1 METVDIIKEFT
12 EEKVNTQ
19 SNTNVVDDIKNDV
32 VEDAV
37 KSVAPESIKNDSAFD
52 ALLTGKSNI
61 VDTVDTVNTV
71 DTVVNEEGSK
81 PVNEPDTSK
90 DDKNILDEDEFI
102 KSKTEGKFEN
112 WDQLVQALNTE
123 KKPKFENE
131 VSEKVYNMLLEGKT
145 SELYEILEKKHFA
158 ENLQKMDDEQVLK
171 AYIKAT
177 NPEFDENDIEDE
189 YTEKYTLDEFDI
201 DESKLKREQKKL
213 SQRLKGDVVKAKG
226 YFESLAQDI
235 KLPELSKAEKVSQSS
250 NEDAEMER
258 LIQEQRSAFIESLK
272 GVEAKVSSLPFQWKD
287 EKANVSVNGKF
298 DIPAQELSKY
308 KQAAE
313 DLENYQVTRYFKDG
327 KYLTDRMVKD
337 LYIADNFDKILN
349 SAISQAVN
357 QTKLEMLKNSKN
369 IQTNPQPTGTFQPN
383 AADEQNSLFDKL
395 FMGHLQRQ

>member
-12 EEKVNTQ
+12 EEKVNAQ

-32 VEDAV
+32 VVDAV

-61 VDTVDTVNTV
+61 VDTVDAVNTV

-177 NPEFDENDIEDE
+177 NPEFDEDDIEDE